1 MHGTNVGAQ
10 YGFDYI
16 QVPLFFN
23 HLLLYQKCLC
33 IIYVLRTL
41 LGTFKDREEKLLF
54 PGAYN
59 QIYMRDLGSMK
70 RVMKPL
76 KEFNSNSENGLNIE
90 IRLYESTQSR
100 IRNISYLKQKKDYVR
115 NKLQNPSFLPPFL
128 TLLFSITG
136 KALTGEQDISQ
147 TCLAMKY
154 FYQGTFQRLTVQQ
167 NDLWGI
173 LAQTS

>member
-1 MHGTNVGAQ
+1 M
-10 YGFDYI
+10 
-16 QVPLFFN
+16 
-23 HLLLYQKCLC
+23 
-33 IIYVLRTL
+33 

-100 IRNISYLKQKKDYVR
+100 IQKH
-115 NKLQNPSFLPPFL
+115 Q
-128 TLLFSITG
+128 LLEAEKG
-136 KALTGEQDISQ
+136 LREK
-147 TCLAMKY
+147 
-154 FYQGTFQRLTVQQ
+154 
-167 NDLWGI
+167 
-173 LAQTS
+173 